1 MLKLTSDF
9 AAHPALKGFA
19 SLFTEDG
26 VYHDVFYGDFKGH
39 AKIAQMIDAWK
50 QGDADRLAQLM
61 NEEDDAPELMELL
74 LYNRN
79 RAWAEWIKARLN
91 RPGTVFMAVGAGHLA
106 GAGSGHGLCTHS
118 GAVLGADSAG
128 CVSDRASAA
137 CRKLMARA
145 TA

>member
-1 MLKLTSDF
+1 
-9 AAHPALKGFA
+9 
-19 SLFTEDG
+19 
-26 VYHDVFYGDFKGH
+26 
-39 AKIAQMIDAWK
+39 MIDAWK

-106 GAGSGHGLCTHS
+106 GAGSVQQ
-118 GAVLGADSAG
+118 VLAAKGI
-128 CVSDRASAA
+128 ASS
-137 CRKLMARA
+137 RLQ
-145 TA
+145 